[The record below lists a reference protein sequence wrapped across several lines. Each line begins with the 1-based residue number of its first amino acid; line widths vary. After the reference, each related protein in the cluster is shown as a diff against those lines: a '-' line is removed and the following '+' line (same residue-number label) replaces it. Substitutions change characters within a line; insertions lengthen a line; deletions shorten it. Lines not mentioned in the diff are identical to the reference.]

1 MSLMIDV
8 HCHVTPSAFPPSP
21 MEEVAGRWPCMRCT
35 SNVAATLLIGD
46 TPFREL
52 DNRSWDVARR
62 LDDMDRD
69 GVAMQVLSPMP
80 ELLSYWLDISAAEI
94 ICTHAN
100 VQIAEMIAAAPTR
113 FKGFGAVPL
122 QNPAAAAAMLPRL
135 RDDFGMSGVEVG
147 SNING
152 VLLGDSRFDVFWQAA
167 EDLGMAVFVHALH
180 PVAVKSIEASPLFT
194 AFAGFPIDVAMAA
207 ASLMTSGTLTRYP
220 RLRIGFSHGGG
231 ALGSIL
237 GRLDKGWSAG
247 NRYGIADMRKPS
259 EQARALFYDSNVY
272 DPAYLHFL
280 ATRIAPGQVFVGT
293 DYPYQIMQEAP
304 ADFADMAALDEA
316 SLQSLLSGAAKAFLH
331 C

>member
-1 MSLMIDV
+1 MPSLIDV
-8 HCHVTPSAFPPSP
+8 HSHVTPNAFPPSP
-21 MEEVAGRWPCMRCT
+21 AAESAGRWPCMQCT

-46 TPFREL
+46 KPFREL

-62 LDDMDRD
+62 IADMDRD
-69 GVAMQVLSPMP
+69 GVALQVLSPMP
-80 ELLSYWLDISAAEI
+80 ELLSYWLDPAAAEI
-94 ICTHAN
+94 VCMHSN

-113 FKGFGAVPL
+113 FKGLGAVPL
-122 QNPAAAAAMLPRL
+122 QDPGAAAAMLPRL
-135 RDDFGMSGVEVG
+135 RDDFGLSGVEIG
-147 SNING
+147 SNIDG
-152 VLLGDSRFDVFWQAA
+152 ILPGAGRFDVFWQAA

-180 PVAVKSIEASPLFT
+180 PVAVKSIEASPQFT

-247 NRYGIADMRKPS
+247 DRYGIADMRKPS
-259 EQARALFYDSNVY
+259 DQARSLFYDSNVY

-280 ATRIAPGQVFVGT
+280 ATRIAPGRVFVGT

-304 ADFADMAALDEA
+304 ADYARMAGLDDAALH
-316 SLQSLLSGAAKAFLH
+316 SLHSGAAKAFLD

>member
-1 MSLMIDV
+1 MPSLIDV
-8 HCHVTPSAFPPSP
+8 HCHVTPNAFPPSP
-21 MEEVAGRWPCMRCT
+21 AADMAGRWPCMRCT

-46 TPFREL
+46 KPFREL

-69 GVAMQVLSPMP
+69 DVAVQVLSPMP
-80 ELLSYWLDISAAEI
+80 ELLSYWLDRSAADI
-94 ICTHAN
+94 ICMHSN
-100 VQIAEMIAAAPTR
+100 VQIAEMIAAAPSR
-113 FKGFGAVPL
+113 FKGLGAVPL
-122 QNPAAAAAMLPRL
+122 QDPAAAAAMLPRL
-135 RDDFGMSGVEVG
+135 RDDFGLSGVEIG

-207 ASLMTSGTLTRYP
+207 ASLMTSGTLTRCP

-237 GRLDKGWSAG
+237 GRLDKGWSSG
-247 NRYGIADMRKPS
+247 KRYGIADMHKPS
-259 EQARALFYDSNVY
+259 EQAKALFYDSNVY
-272 DPAYLHFL
+272 DSAYLHYL

-304 ADFADMAALDEA
+304 ADFAGMAGLDDA
-316 SLQSLLSGAAKAFLH
+316 GLQSLLSGAAKRFLD

>member
-1 MSLMIDV
+1 VQSLIDV
-8 HCHVTPSAFPPSP
+8 HCHVTPNGFPPSP
-21 MEEVAGRWPCMRCT
+21 NAEAAGRWPCMQCT
-35 SNVAATLLIGD
+35 SNVAATLLVGD
-46 TPFREL
+46 KPFREL

-69 GVAMQVLSPMP
+69 GVTVQVLSPMP
-80 ELLSYWLDISAAEI
+80 ELLSYWLDTTHAEI
-94 ICTHAN
+94 ICMHSN
-100 VQIAEMIAAAPTR
+100 VQIAEMIAAAPKR
-113 FKGFGAVPL
+113 FKGLGAVPL
-122 QNPAAAAAMLPRL
+122 QDPVAAAALLPRL
-135 RDDFGMSGVEVG
+135 RDDFGLSGVEIG

-152 VLLGDSRFDVFWQAA
+152 VLLGDSRFDIFWETA
-167 EDLGMAVFVHALH
+167 EDLGLAVFVHALH

-207 ASLMTSGTLTRYP
+207 ASLITSGTLTRYP

-231 ALGSIL
+231 ALGAIL

-259 EQARALFYDSNVY
+259 EQARQLFYDSNVY

-280 ATRIAPGQVFVGT
+280 ATQIAPGQVFIGT

-304 ADFADMAALDEA
+304 AVFATEAGLGEAA
-316 SLQSLLSGAAKAFLH
+316 LQSLYSAAATAFLN